1 MVRQLVRYGRGSM
14 RIPLSVAVA
23 LPFAVAVVAAAALAV
38 GLAGSAAAG
47 AAPPRNG
54 VFEPGRSLGGL
65 RLGMTPAQVRA
76 AWGTAYGRCRNCR
89 TPTWYFNYTRFSPQ
103 GAGVEFRR
111 GRVDAI
117 FTLWSPTGWR
127 TTRNL
132 RIGDDEASVTA
143 TYGALTRGEC
153 GSYRVLLLPRGRV
166 VSAFAIVSG
175 RVWGFALLRAPS
187 RPCR

>member
-1 MVRQLVRYGRGSM
+1 VTVTRTW
-14 RIPLSVAVA
+14 RIGPSLASVTTAAIVA
-23 LPFAVAVVAAAALAV
+23 L
-38 GLAGSAAAG
+38 GLPASTAE
-47 AAPPRNG
+47 AAPASLPRNG
-54 VFEPGRSLGGL
+54 VFDPGRSLGGL

-76 AWGTAYGRCRNCR
+76 AWGTAYGRCRDCAR
-89 TPTWYFNYTRFSPQ
+89 PTWYFNYTRFSPQ

-132 RIGDDEASVTA
+132 RIGDEEANVTA
-143 TYGALTRGEC
+143 TYGALTRAEC
-153 GSYRVLLLPRGRV
+153 GSYRALLLPRGRV
-166 VSAFAIVSG
+166 VSAFAIVSS